1 MIFNMFLKEKVAQD
15 CTTSIAKLLSR
26 LNSLIEENDKNSNIL
41 KLQSIGFNLES
52 IHINGYSVIGIF
64 KNNNYIKEIQIPFY
78 KINEDI
84 LDQLESLV
92 EEYNTYLFEEQKNI
106 CENDIKRIKKEELI
120 DLNSNE
126 INWDQVYNTKIYAQ
140 IALNT
145 TIELLYVKLIEELD
159 RSKYF
164 HSSYSN

>member
-1 MIFNMFLKEKVAQD
+1 MFLKEKVAQD

-26 LNSLIEENDKNSNIL
+26 LNSLIEENDINSNIL

-78 KINEDI
+78 KINKDI

-106 CENDIKRIKKEELI
+106 CENDIKRIKKKELI
-120 DLNSNE
+120 DINSNE
-126 INWDQVYNTKIYAQ
+126 INWDQVYNTKIYTQ

-145 TIELLYVKLIEELD
+145 TIELLYVKLFKELD

>member
-1 MIFNMFLKEKVAQD
+1 MFLKEKVAQD
-15 CTTSIAKLLSR
+15 CTTSIAKLLRR
-26 LNSLIEENDKNSNIL
+26 LNSLIEENDINSNIL

-52 IHINGYSVIGIF
+52 ININGYSVIGIF

-106 CENDIKRIKKEELI
+106 CENDIKRIKKKELI
-120 DLNSNE
+120 DKNSNE

-145 TIELLYVKLIEELD
+145 TIELLYVKLIEELN

>member
-1 MIFNMFLKEKVAQD
+1 
-15 CTTSIAKLLSR
+15 
-26 LNSLIEENDKNSNIL
+26 
-41 KLQSIGFNLES
+41 LES